1 MRKRNHSIYIRM
13 TDDEYERLMNR
24 IESTGKTQ
32 QAYILDAALN
42 SEITSDE
49 TIEKLKLIHVAFADI
64 DKQLRGIGTNINQMA
79 HVANGKGELPAAETM
94 VRMSEDIRKIRN
106 EVMDKWQ
113 QLRLSINLLSHTAQ

>member
-1 MRKRNHSIYIRM
+1 MRKRNHSICIRM

>member
-49 TIEKLKLIHVAFADI
+49 TIEKLKLIHIAFADI